1 MLPGDPVILL
11 SVVNTRLRDFYP
23 DLEAMCDDL
32 NVSPAEISQK
42 LNALGF
48 RYDRKRNQFIKE

>member
-32 NVSPAEISQK
+32 NVNPAEISQK